1 MKLAAMQQAAS
12 ELDEDRQKRMMAI
25 DAREKIEQAAD
36 DAARSQ
42 SAKLGGKGD
51 FMNGV
56 YRKAGALD
64 IGETLR
70 RGRGGLDRELGVD

>member
-1 MKLAAMQQAAS
+1 MQQAAL
-12 ELDEDRQKRMMAI
+12 ELDEGRQKRMMAI

-42 SAKLGGKGD
+42 SAKLGGRGN
-51 FMNGV
+51 FLNGV
-56 YRKAGALD
+56 YRKVGALD

-70 RGRGGLDRELGVD
+70 RGRGGLDRELAVD